1 MGNYLLHLAIY
12 AYKRLTVYFSPTA
25 VVVVIVVLVGALCR
39 CGTRFYG
46 HFSHGSH
53 LQLATG
59 TPKPLAA
66 ATAHLM
72 LHGGS
77 KEAAIGVFIHKNRL
91 SAWQNVQ

>member
-1 MGNYLLHLAIY
+1 MAATCN
-12 AYKRLTVYFSPTA
+12 
-25 VVVVIVVLVGALCR
+25 
-39 CGTRFYG
+39 
-46 HFSHGSH
+46 

-72 LHGGS
+72 LHGGC

>member
-1 MGNYLLHLAIY
+1 MRYAFLWPLFAWQPLATGN
-12 AYKRLTVYFSPTA
+12 
-25 VVVVIVVLVGALCR
+25 
-39 CGTRFYG
+39 
-46 HFSHGSH
+46 